1 MEKEGG
7 GFLLFGEGGIFTAK
21 QIAVTY
27 KHEGTWS
34 GYTPEDQ
41 SSQFTDFI
49 AKLEKKEPVTVVF
62 YGDSITAGG
71 YSNAGM
77 PKWSNMVT
85 DYLAARYGYDDADK
99 ITYVN
104 TSQGGKDT
112 RWALDN
118 LQTNVIDY
126 EPDLLV
132 FAFGMND
139 YDKTPAQH
147 GAMLEE
153 LVTKM
158 QETIPGTEILL
169 VLPFLPNPEAATI
182 DKQQSLFEPELVE
195 VAEAHD
201 NVGYAKVTS
210 MHKQI
215 MAMGKRY
222 YDTTFNNV
230 NHPNDFISRIYTQ
243 TVLAAILGE
252 AYTTLDP
259 NADIPATGIEITRST
274 ESLYEG
280 ASFDFACELTPFN
293 STGSVVWSVSAP
305 ELAEITQDGAF
316 TALKAG
322 EVTVTATVEGTALS
336 DSVTLTIKSNTL
348 PAGAEKEDFEDAV
361 LGEGQTGSEWQGLR
375 FEGMGMMSFT
385 VNSSAAEIVA
395 DGDNKVLQFSDE
407 SLVNWSGVTFDLS
420 RLGSEKQTFL
430 VSFKYKI
437 VSGNVERFFIERTG
451 GDSASDHRTVTADGA
466 FHTMSLE
473 MELDLARVSGLKI
486 SVSLGDW
493 FEDRKKLPEGLGD
506 LSCQI
511 KKRGLKFGLW
521 FEPEMISE
529 DSDLYR
535 KHPDW
540 AIGCAGRCRMRMR
553 HQLVLDLAR
562 EDVRDYLFET
572 LCGIIERAGLDYI
585 KWDMNR
591 YILDMPAADYSYRYT
606 TGLYALLE
614 KITAKYPDLLIEGCA
629 GGGGRFDLGMLY
641 YFPQIWASD
650 NTDAIARLPI
660 QEGTSFLYPLSAIG
674 AHVTAV
680 PNHQVGR
687 VTPFKTRAAVSM
699 FGNFGFE
706 LDLNKL
712 SPEETE
718 QAKRAVEFY
727 KTYRSEIVGGEFYR
741 LSAADAEV
749 CAWQV
754 TGERHVFV
762 CAVQG
767 VARAERFYA
776 PLRLRALGGGELYR
790 DLRDGAVY
798 GGDELMRYGFHTGLR
813 QEDFDAR
820 FFVFEKVFR

>member
-1 MEKEGG
+1 MQYGDVRVCLGVHPGQWEKT
-7 GFLLFGEGGIFTAK
+7 LRAGERF
-21 QIAVTY
+21 V
-27 KHEGTWS
+27 
-34 GYTPEDQ
+34 TPECVAVYSAEGFGGMTRSFHRAVRDLL
-41 SSQFTDFI
+41 I
-49 AKLEKKEPVTVVF
+49 APQWK
-62 YGDSITAGG
+62 
-71 YSNAGM
+71 N
-77 PKWSNMVT
+77 
-85 DYLAARYGYDDADK
+85 AARPVLINNWEA
-99 ITYVN
+99 TY
-104 TSQGGKDT
+104 
-112 RWALDN
+112 
-118 LQTNVIDY
+118 
-126 EPDLLV
+126 
-132 FAFGMND
+132 
-139 YDKTPAQH
+139 
-147 GAMLEE
+147 
-153 LVTKM
+153 
-158 QETIPGTEILL
+158 
-169 VLPFLPNPEAATI
+169 
-182 DKQQSLFEPELVE
+182 
-195 VAEAHD
+195 
-201 NVGYAKVTS
+201 
-210 MHKQI
+210 
-215 MAMGKRY
+215 
-222 YDTTFNNV
+222 
-230 NHPNDFISRIYTQ
+230 
-243 TVLAAILGE
+243 
-252 AYTTLDP
+252 
-259 NADIPATGIEITRST
+259 
-274 ESLYEG
+274 
-280 ASFDFACELTPFN
+280 FDFDRDKL
-293 STGSVVWSVSAP
+293 
-305 ELAEITQDGAF
+305 
-316 TALKAG
+316 LKIA
-322 EVTVTATVEGTALS
+322 
-336 DSVTLTIKSNTL
+336 D
-348 PAGAEKEDFEDAV
+348 
-361 LGEGQTGSEWQGLR
+361 R
-375 FEGMGMMSFT
+375 
-385 VNSSAAEIVA
+385 AAEIGVELFVLD
-395 DGDNKVLQFSDE
+395 DGWF
-407 SLVNWSGVTFDLS
+407 GHRDLDTS
-420 RLGSEKQTFL
+420 
-430 VSFKYKI
+430 
-437 VSGNVERFFIERTG
+437 
-451 GDSASDHRTVTADGA
+451 
-466 FHTMSLE
+466 
-473 MELDLARVSGLKI
+473 
-486 SVSLGDW
+486 SLGDW

-562 EDVRDYLFET
+562 EDVREYLFET

-813 QEDFDAR
+813 HEDFDAR
-820 FFVFEKVFR
+820 FFVFEKIFR